1 MTIRKNASMP
11 SNVEELIKAAVVA
24 EFYGETVDACGNT
37 GQRVHIGD
45 TVYASRFYAAV
56 LGTGVT
62 DLVSIEIAA
71 PVGEGS
77 PTWGDYITIDMD
89 EAPTLV
95 SDNVTVTILEA
106 RSGRG

>member
-1 MTIRKNASMP
+1 M
-11 SNVEELIKAAVVA
+11 
-24 EFYGETVDACGNT
+24 
-37 GQRVHIGD
+37 
-45 TVYASRFYAAV
+45 
-56 LGTGVT
+56 
-62 DLVSIEIAA
+62 SIEIAA